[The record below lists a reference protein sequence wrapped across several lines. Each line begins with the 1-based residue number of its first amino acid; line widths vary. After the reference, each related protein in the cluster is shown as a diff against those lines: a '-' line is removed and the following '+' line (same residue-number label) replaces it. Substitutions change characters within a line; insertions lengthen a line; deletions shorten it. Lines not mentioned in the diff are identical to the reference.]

1 MFGITSQDGRHRGDT
16 LDLLAAM
23 KHTKGWSGADLAKLA
38 RDSRRVSRR
47 RGGDRVVIADIE
59 AAMPTRRIFTDDE
72 RFRIAVHEV
81 GHAMVGVILQPGNL
95 ESLRIDISRQV
106 DDKRLELGGTDFK
119 SVFPLMPVKEDFLT
133 RITILLGGMV
143 AEQIVLG
150 GHSTSVGGN
159 AASDLAQVTRLAT
172 IMEMAFGFGES
183 LVAEAYN
190 ERTMQ
195 RLHRADPAV
204 NRAVKAR
211 LEACRRRAVK
221 LLEPKRE
228 VLRSIARTLAD
239 EVEMTAERFS
249 EVVQEAEARA
259 CGNAEVPSGVAAL

>member
-1 MFGITSQDGRHRGDT
+1 
-16 LDLLAAM
+16 
-23 KHTKGWSGADLAKLA
+23 
-38 RDSRRVSRR
+38 
-47 RGGDRVVIADIE
+47 
-59 AAMPTRRIFTDDE
+59 MPAQRIFTDDE

-81 GHAMVGVILQPGNL
+81 GHAMVGFILQPGNL
-95 ESLRIDISRQV
+95 ESLRIDISRPI

-119 SVFPLMPVKEDFLT
+119 SVFPLMPVKEDFLS

-159 AASDLAQVTRLAT
+159 AASDLAQATRLAT
-172 IMEMAFGFGES
+172 MMEMLFGFGDS
-183 LVAEAYN
+183 LIAEAHN
-190 ERTMQ
+190 EQTMQ

-211 LEACRRRAVK
+211 LEACRRRAVE

-228 VLRSIARTLAD
+228 VLRSIARILAD

-249 EVVQEAEARA
+249 EVAQEAEVRD
-259 CGNAEVPSGVAAL
+259 CGNAEVRSGGSTP